1 MTRFLSD
8 AAAPV
13 RRGWP
18 RTRRPQG
25 QPTRG
30 KTAANRLRRVDVFML
45 LYDAPLLRCQSGAFA
60 DAWFVDLGY
69 GATPVTTLESAARF
83 RRINPDLPVLGVEI
97 DPARVAAAQPFI
109 DTLTDF
115 RLGGF
120 NLPLRRRSDGAQ
132 ETVRAIR
139 AFNVLRQY
147 DEASVAPAYAE
158 LAQHALA
165 GALLVEGTST
175 PAGDLWVANVLRR
188 AAHAP
193 LWRQEA
199 LVFSYGGRTPFDPGD
214 FQAVLPKNLIHRVRP
229 GEPIAALLEAWK
241 AAALRTRPTRIWGER
256 HWFTMTARA
265 LRTAGW
271 PVDPR
276 RRWLRRGLLVLHLT
290 ENNISISTDF

>member
-1 MTRFLSD
+1 MKRLLP
-8 AAAPV
+8 AEPAPV
-13 RRGWP
+13 RRGWL
-18 RTRRPQG
+18 RTKRPQG

-45 LYDAPLLRCQSGAFA
+45 LYDMPLLRCQSGAFA

-83 RRINPDLPVLGVEI
+83 RRINPGLPVLGVEI
-97 DPARVAAAQPFI
+97 DPVRVAAAQPFC
-109 DTLTDF
+109 DALTDF

-120 NLPLRRRSDGAQ
+120 NLPLRRQRAGES

-147 DEASVAPAYAE
+147 DETAVAPAYAE
-158 LAQHALA
+158 LAQYALP

-188 AAHAP
+188 VARAP
-193 LWRQEA
+193 AWRSEA
-199 LVFSYGGRTPFDPGD
+199 LVFSYGGRTPFDPAD
-214 FQAVLPKNLIHRVRP
+214 FQAVLPKNLIHHVEP
-229 GEPIAALLEAWK
+229 GTPIAALLDAWK
-241 AAALRTRPTRIWGER
+241 AAAQRTRAARIWGDR
-256 HWFTMTARA
+256 HWFTIAAQSLRA
-265 LRTAGW
+265 AGW

-276 RRWLRRGLLVLHLT
+276 QRWLRRGFLVLHLVDSA
-290 ENNISISTDF
+290 E

>member
-1 MTRFLSD
+1 MNRRSSD
-8 AAAPV
+8 DSSLM
-13 RRGWP
+13 RRGWL

-45 LYDAPLLRCQSGAFA
+45 LYDTPLLRCQSGAFA

-69 GATPVTTLESAARF
+69 GATPITTLESAARF
-83 RRINPDLPVLGVEI
+83 RHINPNLPVLGVEI
-97 DPARVAAAQPFI
+97 DPARVAAAQPFV
-109 DTLTDF
+109 DALTDF

-120 NLPLRRRSDGAQ
+120 NLPLRRRVDGTM

-147 DEASVAPAYAE
+147 DEAAVAPAYAE
-158 LAQHALA
+158 LAQHALP

-175 PAGDLWVANVLRR
+175 PTGDLWVANVARR

-193 LWRQEA
+193 IWRQEA
-199 LVFSYGGRTPFDPGD
+199 LVFSYGGRTPFDPAD
-214 FQAVLPKNLIHRVRP
+214 FQPVLPKNLIHHVQP
-229 GEPIAALLEAWK
+229 GEPIATLLEAWK
-241 AAALRTRPTRIWGER
+241 AAALRTRSVRVWGDR
-256 HWFTMTARA
+256 HWFAMAARA

-271 PVDPR
+271 SVDPR
-276 RRWLRRGLLVLHLT
+276 RRWLQRGLLLLQ
-290 ENNISISTDF
+290 ISSGAVCY